1 MKPETKKTRR
11 RTNADEEGGASP
23 FNLGSLKKAIEAI
36 DEGRKENS
44 INLSSLSVAL
54 SAASREMKQTGK
66 SHRVRE
72 TRKKKEK
79 KKMMM
84 MKDEKLAIVTKPK
97 TNAKLRKW
105 FSNLDKS
112 IKELSVQQPRELKL
126 SLQLK
131 ETQICVLNTDFT
143 MNHCLES
150 FR

>member
-54 SAASREMKQTGK
+54 SAASREMKQTAK
-66 SHRVRE
+66 SHRVRRTE
-72 TRKKKEK
+72 KKEK
-79 KKMMM
+79 KEK
-84 MKDEKLAIVTKPK
+84 MKDEKLAIGTKPK

-112 IKELSVQQPRELKL
+112 IKVLSVQQPRELKL